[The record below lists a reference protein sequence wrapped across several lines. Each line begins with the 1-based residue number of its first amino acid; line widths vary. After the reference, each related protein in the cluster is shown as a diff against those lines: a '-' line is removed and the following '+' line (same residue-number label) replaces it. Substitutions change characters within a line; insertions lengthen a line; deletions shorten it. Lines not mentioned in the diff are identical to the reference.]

1 MEKSTLSI
9 KETLSITFRTLK
21 ILFHAAPG
29 GIVFL
34 GILSTIAGVCPFL
47 TLILS
52 RAFLDSLARACGQQA
67 FEMEIIWL
75 LFFLFLTNMMLS
87 VVNNLSILLKSD
99 VSGRISLLVN
109 AQVLEKCVHLPM
121 SQYDNETTY
130 NRIRFTSEQTS
141 IRCTNLINTVF
152 SIVQCLISFA
162 SVVCVLVSFNG
173 IIVIASVVASI
184 PLFFVNKYVS
194 SFWYKIS
201 VGRVEK
207 QRYSDVLRDLM
218 LRNDNIKE
226 LKLFGSLSY
235 LKSRILNQQTDFFRE
250 DQMNRKK
257 FCKIDTAQKAANDF
271 VILLLKLWIII
282 LGIKQRATLGTINLY
297 TSSLDQIQSAIFSFC
312 TQLNT
317 FYEQALYLESL
328 FDLFDMQT
336 EDENCGT
343 PLTEPIR
350 TIEFRHVYFSYPATN
365 VYALKN
371 VSFVLDD
378 RHTYVFDEL
387 VFDVNTDYFE
397 THGGYEYAK
406 QFYAEVYELAK
417 EIAGGEQYII
427 SAVMH
432 ADERNREASDRLGR
446 NVFHYHL
453 HVVYLPVVEKQIRW
467 SKRCK
472 DPALRGTVR
481 ETIMQVSHSKK
492 WPMVPMTDEQGQ
504 PVLKKNGKP
513 RLVSSYS
520 LLQTQFF
527 EHMRQAGFT
536 DFERGIEGSDA
547 EHLNVLE
554 YKVQKER
561 QTVAELSDQ
570 TKQLQGQRKEL
581 IFQVKN
587 ISSSIRDVVDI
598 EQRAKTKG
606 VLEKRVELPVQDFQT
621 LCEMAKAS
629 GKLQAENRS
638 LRMQLQQ
645 STMREQELRQR
656 LRRCEEQLDAVL
668 TETRPYREAMRVAPE
683 QVQAFVLGICRRQQ
697 EEKGLNR
704 QQRRQRAKGQD
715 R

>member
-1 MEKSTLSI
+1 MRNERYRK
-9 KETLSITFRTLK
+9 
-21 ILFHAAPG
+21 
-29 GIVFL
+29 
-34 GILSTIAGVCPFL
+34 
-47 TLILS
+47 
-52 RAFLDSLARACGQQA
+52 
-67 FEMEIIWL
+67 
-75 LFFLFLTNMMLS
+75 
-87 VVNNLSILLKSD
+87 
-99 VSGRISLLVN
+99 N
-109 AQVLEKCVHLPM
+109 A
-121 SQYDNETTY
+121 
-130 NRIRFTSEQTS
+130 
-141 IRCTNLINTVF
+141 
-152 SIVQCLISFA
+152 
-162 SVVCVLVSFNG
+162 
-173 IIVIASVVASI
+173 
-184 PLFFVNKYVS
+184 
-194 SFWYKIS
+194 IS
-201 VGRVEK
+201 VRERHNERKNEV
-207 QRYSDVLRDLM
+207 YSNPDVLLEYSHNNVTFKACEAATYAQQFDRM
-218 LRNDNIKE
+218 VEEGVVSTRG
-226 LKLFGSLSY
+226 LKP
-235 LKSRILNQQTDFFRE
+235 D
-250 DQMNRKK
+250 
-257 FCKIDTAQKAANDF
+257 A
-271 VILLLKLWIII
+271 
-282 LGIKQRATLGTINLY
+282 
-297 TSSLDQIQSAIFSFC
+297 
-312 TQLNT
+312 
-317 FYEQALYLESL
+317 
-328 FDLFDMQT
+328 
-336 EDENCGT
+336 
-343 PLTEPIR
+343 
-350 TIEFRHVYFSYPATN
+350 
-365 VYALKN
+365 
-371 VSFVLDD
+371 
-378 RHTYVFDEL
+378 YVFDEL

-427 SAVMH
+427 SAIMH

-587 ISSSIRDVVDI
+587 ISRSIRDVADI

-638 LRMQLQQ
+638 MQMQLQQ
-645 STMREQELRQR
+645 STGATPAPQPLRGTAGCGAQRDTALPGSHAGGTGAGAGVCVGHLPPPTGGKAAEPSAAPPAGQGTRSMTKHTIRQQGAALQKGAATEDRQENTTSQAAASAKNREDGVPQQELERFARFLLPKIQAFYQSEEGQR
-656 LRRCEEQLDAVL
+656 LFEEWKEKRR
-668 TETRPYREAMRVAPE
+668 
-683 QVQAFVLGICRRQQ
+683 
-697 EEKGLNR
+697 
-704 QQRRQRAKGQD
+704 
-715 R
+715 